1 MANPYTWT
9 DNPTEA
15 GIAEADPDILNE
27 CLMWLKQEII
37 DKFGA

>member
-15 GIAEADPDILNE
+15 GVSNCDPDILNE
-27 CLMWLKQEII
+27 CLMYLKWIFDNQ
-37 DKFGA
+37 